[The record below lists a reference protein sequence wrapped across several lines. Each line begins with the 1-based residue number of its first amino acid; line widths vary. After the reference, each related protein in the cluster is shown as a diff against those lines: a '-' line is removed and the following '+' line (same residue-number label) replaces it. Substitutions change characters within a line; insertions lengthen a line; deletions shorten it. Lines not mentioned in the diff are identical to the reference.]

1 MKTKNAGLRLAAAV
15 IINLFASVSTFG
27 ADAQTTVVRHPA
39 IDTSRLSPDLV
50 SLGKLVQSGVDE
62 KVVVT
67 FIQNSPPKKKPT
79 AEELVY
85 LHELGLSSEAM
96 MALMNAAPKVSLT
109 ETQPAVGASSERIVE
124 PLLAQ
129 RAYQPGGTIQS
140 ASLTVTQTPAQ
151 NAPVLG
157 NAVISTPAPTVVYTE
172 PVPTTVYV
180 QQPPVVT
187 YVEPVRPR
195 VSFSFGFGHL
205 FGHHRGGHFGHHG
218 GHWGGHHGGHWGG
231 HHGGHWGGHHG
242 GHWGGHGGHHGGGH
256 HGAGHHG
263 GHGRRH

>member
-1 MKTKNAGLRLAAAV
+1 MKTKNVGVRLAAAV
-15 IINLFASVSTFG
+15 IINLFASMSTFG
-27 ADAQTTVVRHPA
+27 ADSQTTVVRYRVA

-96 MALMNAAPKVSLT
+96 MALMNAAPKVSIT
-109 ETQPAVGASSERIVE
+109 ETRPSIGASSERIVE

-129 RAYQPGGTIQS
+129 RAYQPGGTVQS
-140 ASLTVTQTPAQ
+140 APGPVVKRTVQS
-151 NAPVLG
+151 APVSG
-157 NAVISTPAPTVVYTE
+157 NAVISSPAPTVVYTQ
-172 PVPTTVYV
+172 PAPATVYV
-180 QQPPVVT
+180 EQPPVVT

-205 FGHHRGGHFGHHG
+205 FGHHHGGHFGHHRS
-218 GHWGGHHGGHWGG
+218 HWGGHHGGHWGG
-231 HHGGHWGGHHG
+231 HHGGGHHG
-242 GHWGGHGGHHGGGH
+242 G
-256 HGAGHHG
+256 GHHG